1 MSDENDARID
11 SEIEQLKVEVKEM
24 SIELNN
30 MVGHIADL
38 KDGIQQL
45 KDELK
50 SEIDEL
56 HSHSYSERQD
66 DIVKNVE
73 SLREIQ
79 EAWMNKYP
87 GEWFVNEVR

>member
-11 SEIEQLKVEVKEM
+11 SEIEQLKVEVKEI

-30 MVGHIADL
+30 VVGHIADL

-45 KDELK
+45 KDELR

-56 HSHSYSERQD
+56 HSYSERQPD
-66 DIVKNVE
+66 VAKIVGA
-73 SLREIQ
+73 LREIQ

-87 GEWFVNEVR
+87 GEWFVSEVK